1 MTPLPPSGNDACGNA
16 NRNGQVES
24 PHRAAFACATG
35 APMAA
40 RVPALRRNIP
50 FPPARLLPA
59 LGAGAAL
66 DGITGL
72 VVLSAGNTYLLRTL
86 GAAAVLPAVALT
98 LQAGVKVGAS
108 PLAGWIAD
116 RRRLSVVLPAVPA
129 LATTG
134 LVTMLVTSS
143 VGGYL
148 AGLALLSA
156 GISIAWVLLR
166 HCVGNATTEV
176 ERGRAATWISL
187 ASGGAFAT
195 GFGAGTLLGGIE
207 PRAAF
212 VLALVLV
219 AVAAFLLNLVRRTS
233 GESAANTHRDG
244 AADAAPAR
252 RFESATL
259 GLVAA
264 GQFVLSGGLLVTFW
278 PFVLRDLDIEVLRV
292 PWLLA
297 PAGVITLGLLAAVAR
312 WSQPGRRLAEI
323 GALYS
328 IVAVGF
334 GFAALTHSAVAF
346 AIAMAAAVPALVAA
360 IPVVTAVVIDFSRG
374 RSGPAGALG
383 WLGSAEAAGS
393 LTGSALTG
401 IVIAGTD
408 ARGAFVALAITAALL
423 ACATGL
429 SLRTSRPRLT
439 RRAVS

>member
-1 MTPLPPSGNDACGNA
+1 
-16 NRNGQVES
+16 
-24 PHRAAFACATG
+24 
-35 APMAA
+35 MAA
-40 RVPALRRNIP
+40 RVPTPRRAIP

-59 LGAGAAL
+59 LGASAAL

-98 LQAGVKVGAS
+98 LQAGVKVAAS

-116 RRRLSVVLPAVPA
+116 RQRLSTVLPVVPVLAVI
-129 LATTG
+129 G
-134 LVTMLVTSS
+134 LVTMLVTRS

-148 AGLALLSA
+148 IGLALLSA

-166 HCVGNATTEV
+166 HCVGNATTEA

-187 ASGGAFAT
+187 ASGGAVAA

-219 AVAAFLLNLVRRTS
+219 AAAAVLLNLVRRTS
-233 GESAANTHRDG
+233 DESRPDAVVDATTSGG
-244 AADAAPAR
+244 AAR

-278 PFVLRDLDIEVLRV
+278 PFVLRDLNIEVLRV

-297 PAGVITLGLLAAVAR
+297 PAGALTLGALAVVAR
-312 WSQPGRRLAEI
+312 WSQPGRRLTEI
-323 GALYS
+323 VALYAV
-328 IVAVGF
+328 VAVGF
-334 GFAALTHSAVAF
+334 ALAAFTHSALAF
-346 AIAMAAAVPALVAA
+346 AVAMAAAVPALVAA
-360 IPVVTAVVIDFSRG
+360 IPVVTALVIDFSRG

-401 IVIAGTD
+401 AVIASSG
-408 ARGAFVALAITAALL
+408 ARSAFVALAVTAALL
-423 ACATGL
+423 ACATAL
-429 SLRTSRPRLT
+429 SHGATRPHLLRHTAS
-439 RRAVS
+439 